1 LRLIRRGET
10 LIAGEISC
18 KKKIMLVR
26 EVIAPGFMM
35 ISILDIIKDKA
46 ERE

>member
-1 LRLIRRGET
+1 
-10 LIAGEISC
+10 
-18 KKKIMLVR
+18 MLVR
-26 EVIAPGFMM
+26 EVITPGFMM